1 MNRALRESV
10 IGGSRN
16 IPLNHRRGLSLS
28 VNGGGGAKDHYYSS
42 SSSSDDHNNLDL
54 FSKSRRSLSL
64 ASSDDSDGVS
74 LKLGRLSIGS
84 AKQGKS
90 GLDDLLSSADGGK
103 HDYDW
108 LLTPPGTPLVPA
120 SDGNESQSAVMA
132 PRSGPLVSSSIS
144 ELSLPKLIHCILSFS
159 FPSSSEK
166 RHSALDKLLSVSQSE
181 SNHAARPTRSS
192 SVTRSSV
199 SSSQYSTYSNKS
211 TSILNTSSTSVSSYI
226 RPSTPTNRTSSIT
239 RPSTPS
245 RPTVS
250 RSTTPSRPRPAHSTS
265 SSDKP
270 RPSQNSRPSTPTSRP
285 QISANLNA
293 PAARTTS
300 RPSTP
305 TRRNPPPSLS
315 PVSGPSTPGGRS
327 LPNGRNVASVSRPS
341 SPGPRVRAPPQ
352 PIVLPD
358 FPLETPPN
366 LRTSLPDRPISAGR
380 SRPGVA
386 LTGKGNVESTTN
398 TATVPRRQ
406 PSPVVTRGRLAEPT
420 GRGRA
425 LANGQHTDAMDSR
438 RELTTRKPVKTSTD
452 STGFGRTISKKSLD
466 MAIRHMDIRN
476 GSNGCRPLTGSNL
489 FPQSIRSAN
498 QKSQPGAASFNGSL
512 SVSSNCAISENRN
525 HISRFSDS
533 GSEEDKSQS
542 SAKLT
547 NIDIYE
553 SSRYDMILLKEDM
566 KNTNW
571 LHSIDDKSDQ
581 GSIFDNGFE
590 LLPEPFDPL

>member
-1 MNRALRESV
+1 MNRTLRESV
-10 IGGSRN
+10 IGGGRN
-16 IPLNHRRGLSLS
+16 IPLNHRRGLSL
-28 VNGGGGAKDHYYSS
+28 NGVPNSKDSA
-42 SSSSDDHNNLDL
+42 DDNLDL
-54 FSKSRRSLSL
+54 FSKSRRSLSV
-64 ASSDDSDGVS
+64 APSDESDVS
-74 LKLGRLSIGS
+74 VKLGRLSIGS

-90 GLDDLLSSADGGK
+90 GLDELLSSADGGK

-108 LLTPPGTPLVPA
+108 LLTPPGTPLVPS
-120 SDGNESQSAVMA
+120 SDGNESQTGLMA
-132 PRSGPLVSSSIS
+132 PRSGPLVRSIS
-144 ELSLPKLIHCILSFS
+144 TTKAS
-159 FPSSSEK
+159 
-166 RHSALDKLLSVSQSE
+166 RLSVSQSE
-181 SNHAARPTRSS
+181 NNHAAKPTRSS

-211 TSILNTSSTSVSSYI
+211 TSILNTSSASVSSYI
-226 RPSTPTNRTSSIT
+226 RPSTPTNRSSSIT

-245 RPTVS
+245 ARPTVS
-250 RSTTPSRPRPAHSTS
+250 RSTTPAKPRPALSTS
-265 SSDKP
+265 SMDKP

-285 QISANLNA
+285 QISANLNS

-305 TRRNPPPSLS
+305 TRRNPTPSLS
-315 PVSGPSTPGGRS
+315 PASGPSTPGGRS
-327 LPNGRNVASVSRPS
+327 LTNGRGVASVSRPS
-341 SPGPRVRAPPQ
+341 SPGPRVRPPPQ

-366 LRTSLPDRPISAGR
+366 LRTTLPDRPLSAGR

-386 LTGKGNVESTTN
+386 LTAKGNVEPTPN

-406 PSPVVTRGRLAEPT
+406 SSPVVTRGRLAEPT
-420 GRGRA
+420 GRGRT
-425 LANGQHTDAMDSR
+425 LTNGQLTDAMDSR
-438 RELTTRKPVKTSTD
+438 KELSTRKPAKTSTD

-476 GSNGCRPLTGSNL
+476 GGNGFRPLTGSNL
-489 FPQSIRSAN
+489 FPQSIRSTN
-498 QKSQPGAASFNGSL
+498 QKIQPGAASVNRSL
-512 SVSSNCAISENRN
+512 SISSNGAIAENGY
-525 HISRFSDS
+525 RFSES

-553 SSRYDMILLKEDM
+553 SSRYDMILLKEDL

-571 LHSIDDKSDQ
+571 LHSVDDKSDH
-581 GSIFDNGFE
+581 GPIFDNGFE